1 MYVHWELKKCK
12 DRELATRG
20 KRYRRLGD
28 AWYKMYQLT
37 LKGYEGVHCSFESDW
52 DENWTVDGVNFDCYQ
67 DYLQLLEE
75 DGKWYFV
82 CEHRSVDI
90 TDTIDYYNEYRIK
103 KETA

>member
-20 KRYRRLGD
+20 KRYRRIGD

-37 LKGYEGVHCSFESDW
+37 LKGYEGVHCSFEPDLK
-52 DENWTVDGVNFDCYQ
+52 EEWTIYGVKFDRYEDMIHLYEQ
-67 DYLQLLEE
+67 
-75 DGKWYFV
+75 DGKWYFTG
-82 CEHRSVDI
+82 ERKRVDI
-90 TDTIDYYNEYRIK
+90 TDQIEYYDKYRIK